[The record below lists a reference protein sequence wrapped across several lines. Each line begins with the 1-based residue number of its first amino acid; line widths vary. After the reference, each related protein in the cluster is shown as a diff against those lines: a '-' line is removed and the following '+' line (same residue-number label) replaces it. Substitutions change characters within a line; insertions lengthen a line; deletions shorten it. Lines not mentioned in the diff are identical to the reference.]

1 MSARILVI
9 DTDDQILLEMEQH
22 LSAQGYTVATA
33 AGGDEGLRR
42 FREFVP
48 ELVITEILMPD
59 TDGIECLLQIKRISP
74 KTKVLAVSAGEGR
87 LASKFFLDIAR
98 KLGADDALKKPF
110 TREQLLDAVHSV
122 LSAPSATNGGQAG

>member
-9 DTDDQILLEMEQH
+9 DTDSQVLLDMQRQ

-33 AGGDEGLRR
+33 AGGNEGLRR

-59 TDGIECLLQIKRISP
+59 MDGIECLLQIKRMSP
-74 KTKVLAVSAGEGR
+74 QTKVLAVSAGEGR
-87 LASKFFLDIAR
+87 LASKFFLDIAK
-98 KLGADDALKKPF
+98 KLGADGALKKPF
-110 TREQLLDAVHSV
+110 TRKQLLGAVHAV
-122 LSAPSATNGGQAG
+122 FSAPSAKEGS